1 MMLNGRSG
9 EGFCPALAV
18 PGLGGRLVN
27 SAGLSWGV
35 RVSLL
40 LSISVS
46 YQPGRPGDL
55 KLRMDPELDSL
66 LPLVSD
72 KFLTC

>member
-1 MMLNGRSG
+1 MLKGRSG
-9 EGFCPALAV
+9 EGFWAEDAE
-18 PGLGGRLVN
+18 PGLGGRLV
-27 SAGLSWGV
+27 SRAGLRWGV

-55 KLRMDPELDSL
+55 KLSTDPELDSL
-66 LPLVSD
+66 RPLVSD